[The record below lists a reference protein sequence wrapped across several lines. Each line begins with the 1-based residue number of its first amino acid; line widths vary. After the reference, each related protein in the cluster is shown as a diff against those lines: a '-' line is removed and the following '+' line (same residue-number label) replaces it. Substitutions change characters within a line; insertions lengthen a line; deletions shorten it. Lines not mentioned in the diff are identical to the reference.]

1 MDTVIVKAEEDIA
14 KTEVDLEG
22 AAVVTTSLNLTAPI
36 GHTTRMEPNP
46 DLSRIW
52 ISLRTCLCDET
63 LATGRTSP
71 EAVEV
76 CHLQNIVLSE
86 ERTNQINDN

>member
-1 MDTVIVKAEEDIA
+1 MQHMPDTIFIKAASVTLLHHDSYLEHLKLGTQTGHKSLQHTAVMDTVIVKAEEDIA

-46 DLSRIW
+46 DLSRI
-52 ISLRTCLCDET
+52 
-63 LATGRTSP
+63 
-71 EAVEV
+71 
-76 CHLQNIVLSE
+76 
-86 ERTNQINDN
+86 